1 MKKTLIFIIAVFL
14 LSTVQSSFAT
24 KIMNDNVS
32 VRTKPGAFYPVVT
45 VLSAGDNVKIIE
57 GDKQWKHIKTPGN
70 NTGWISANAFNSIE
84 KSIDYGAMANDHSN
98 KNISKLMVTAAVK
111 GFFENKTDLPNINQ
125 RVFEKPFRQYVFPVA
140 YNTFK
145 IETYRNRWSQ
155 NKFQD
160 KNSISQQGAFSIDE
174 NLVALSTYIAAK
186 FSAPG
191 LSQNRK
197 LVTYVN
203 HVAQLVI
210 ESTEFYD
217 LPVSVLVVKSN
228 QIFANSTPIGVIVI
242 SEGMLKL
249 INDESELACLLGHE
263 IAHVTLAHGSTEF
276 EIRKPKFA
284 AENAFAELGEEL
296 GVEEVEREL
305 DELCNDIYERAV
317 RGRKAEYE
325 ADADYRGMIYARR
338 AGYSAGGMAKLL
350 KRLKTR
356 VNASREPADASHW
369 FPSAMQKRISLA
381 EKITSSNLTPNQ
393 SYQTFK
399 ARFQSQVR

>member
-14 LSTVQSSFAT
+14 LSAVQSSFAA

-45 VLSAGDNVKIIE
+45 VLSAGDDIKIIQDGE
-57 GDKQWKHIKTPGN
+57 QWKRIKTPGN

-84 KSIDYGAMANDHSN
+84 KSIDYGAMANDHSS

-111 GFFENKTDLPNINQ
+111 GFFENKTDLPTINQ
-125 RVFEKPFRQYVFPVA
+125 SVFKNPFRQYVFPAA
-140 YNTFK
+140 YNSFK
-145 IETYRNRWSQ
+145 EETYRKRWSQ
-155 NKFQD
+155 NKFQS

-197 LVTYVN
+197 LVAYVN

-217 LPVSVLVVKSN
+217 LPVSVLVVKSD
-228 QIFANSTPIGVIVI
+228 QIFANATPIGVIVM

-263 IAHVTLAHGSTEF
+263 IAHVALAHGSTEF

-284 AENAFAELGEEL
+284 AEGAFAELGEEL
-296 GVEEVEREL
+296 GVDEVEKEL
-305 DELCNDIYERAV
+305 DELCNDMYERAI

-325 ADADYRGMIYARR
+325 TEADYRGMIYARR

-356 VNASREPADASHW
+356 VNASREPSDASHW
-369 FPSAMQKRISLA
+369 LPSAMQKRITLV
-381 EKITSSNLTPNQ
+381 EKTTSSKLTPDNN
-393 SYQTFK
+393 YQAFK
-399 ARFQSQVR
+399 ARFQTNAK